1 MRASEK
7 HQIKSVSAKT
17 EEVGTS
23 KLTNQKWVLKRRPD
37 GVFCPTKDVILVE
50 EDLEPSACAPD
61 EVIVEC
67 SVLSVDAF
75 IRTML
80 DAEAYHGSVDL
91 GSTLPAL
98 GYGRVVYA
106 GQASGHR
113 VGALVSGLM
122 GAQTH
127 ATVKASQA
135 MRTIK
140 FPFMTHTSSLG
151 LMGLTTGLT
160 AYTGIFYVCR
170 RPRRKETVVVTGAAG
185 AVGSIAAQLAK
196 TTGARVVG
204 VAGGAEKCAY
214 LRDELGLDG
223 AINYKSTDDKS
234 LEEQIAACC
243 PKGIDFVYD
252 NVGGGILDALLEKI
266 NPKGR
271 VIICGA
277 ISQYSGNLN
286 KGKVQGP
293 SNYLKLAEHGAEM
306 KGFNVMQ
313 YIYKL
318 PLAILGMFWL
328 YLRGKVSMAEHIE
341 TGIASFPGALQKLFV
356 GGHIGKMLVNLESK

>member
-106 GQASGHR
+106 
-113 VGALVSGLM
+113 
-122 GAQTH
+122 AQ
-127 ATVKASQA
+127 
-135 MRTIK
+135 
-140 FPFMTHTSSLG
+140 G
-151 LMGLTTGLT
+151 W
-160 AYTGIFYVCR
+160 
-170 RPRRKETVVVTGAAG
+170 RPRIRIDGRTNACNGQGVPGNEDNQVSVHDAYVLF
-185 AVGSIAAQLAK
+185 GSYGTHNWAHGLHWYI
-196 TTGARVVG
+196 
-204 VAGGAEKCAY
+204 
-214 LRDELGLDG
+214 LRMPP
-223 AINYKSTDDKS
+223 T
-234 LEEQIAACC
+234 
-243 PKGIDFVYD
+243 
-252 NVGGGILDALLEKI
+252 
-266 NPKGR
+266 
-271 VIICGA
+271 
-277 ISQYSGNLN
+277 
-286 KGKVQGP
+286 
-293 SNYLKLAEHGAEM
+293 
-306 KGFNVMQ
+306 
-313 YIYKL
+313 
-318 PLAILGMFWL
+318 
-328 YLRGKVSMAEHIE
+328 
-341 TGIASFPGALQKLFV
+341 
-356 GGHIGKMLVNLESK
+356 